1 MEKFLK
7 TNKKIPDLR
16 SEGAACV
23 LKPMTLHHATKE
35 YVRWLNDKN
44 INQYLESKYQ
54 IHTIVSV
61 KDFIKEKIHD
71 ANSLFYAIYSLDN
84 LHIGNIKLDINS
96 NHLRGDIGFIIG
108 NSDYHGK
115 GIATSAISLL
125 CSYAFKIGLQKVTAG
140 AYENNI
146 GSSKALQK
154 CGFIQEGYLSDQVIF
169 NNKRIGT
176 YIYGLRSN
184 N

>member
-7 TNKKIPDLR
+7 IDKKIPDLR
-16 SEGAACV
+16 STGSACI
-23 LKPMTLHHATKE
+23 LKPMTIHHATNE
-35 YVRWLNDKN
+35 YVGWLNDKN
-44 INQYLESKYQ
+44 INQYLESRYQ
-54 IHTIVSV
+54 NHTIISV
-61 KDFIKEKIHD
+61 KDFIKENIND
-71 ANSLFYAIYSLDN
+71 ENTIFYAIHSIDN
-84 LHIGNIKLDINS
+84 LHIGNIKLDINPI
-96 NHLRGDIGFIIG
+96 HLRGDIGFIIG

-146 GSSKALQK
+146 GSSRALQK

-184 N
+184 D